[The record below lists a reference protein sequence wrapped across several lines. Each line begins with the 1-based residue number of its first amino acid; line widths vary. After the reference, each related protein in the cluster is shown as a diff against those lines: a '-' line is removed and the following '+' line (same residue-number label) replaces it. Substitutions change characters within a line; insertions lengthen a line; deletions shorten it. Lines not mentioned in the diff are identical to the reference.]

1 MGSPVFFEIL
11 VRCGPQKT
19 QIDFSLIPR
28 QVYKMKFTII
38 MLSCCLALVVGTIG
52 CQNVEANYQEGVA
65 ALEAGDY
72 ETALKRFRSAAEEG
86 HAGAQAALG
95 ELYNR
100 GKGTQRDAEEAAK
113 WYRLAAEQGHVDA
126 QVTLGWMYN
135 VGTGVPENFTE
146 AIKWFRLAADQGHPG
161 AQNNLGVLY
170 RQGRGNQDDVK
181 NAVDWFEKAADQGMA
196 PAQYALGQMYLN
208 GEGSLSQSTTC

>member
-1 MGSPVFFEIL
+1 MK
-11 VRCGPQKT
+11 KT
-19 QIDFSLIPR
+19 FAIF
-28 QVYKMKFTII
+28 
-38 MLSCCLALVVGTIG
+38 MLGCCLALGSGILG
-52 CQNVEANYQEGVA
+52 CQNVEANYQEGVT

-72 ETALKRFRSAAEEG
+72 ETAMKRFRSAAEEG

-95 ELYNR
+95 ELYVR
-100 GKGTQRDAEEAAK
+100 GKGTDRDALEAAK

-135 VGTGVPENFTE
+135 AGTGVPQNFTE

-170 RQGRGNQDDVK
+170 RQGRGETNDVK
-181 NAVDWFEKAADQGMA
+181 TAAVWFKKIPDVLTGWHKKN
-196 PAQYALGQMYLN
+196 PCSILCHLVVLN
-208 GEGSLSQSTTC
+208 YYRTFHSGKSDANSIGGK